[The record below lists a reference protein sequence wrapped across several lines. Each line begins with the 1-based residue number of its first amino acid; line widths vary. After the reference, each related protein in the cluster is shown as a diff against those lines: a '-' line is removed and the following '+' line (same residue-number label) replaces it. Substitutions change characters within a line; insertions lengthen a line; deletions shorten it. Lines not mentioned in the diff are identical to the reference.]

1 MARYDYKCTSCGL
14 VFEVEHPMGAHPEV
28 TCPDCGAAASQV
40 FSASGIVFKG
50 SGFYNTDQR
59 SSGSKGTTAAP
70 ATTSDTKPKSQESSS
85 STSSS
90 SSDTSSSSSS
100 DSKASSTTSKDTGSK
115 KSE

>member
-14 VFEVEHPMGAHPEV
+14 VFEVEHPMGEHPEV
-28 TCPDCGAAASQV
+28 TCPDCGADAAQV

-59 SSGSKGTTAAP
+59 KSGSKGTTAAP
-70 ATTSDTKPKSQESSS
+70 VTTSEAKPKAQES
-85 STSSS
+85 SSS
-90 SSDTSSSSSS
+90 SSDTSSSSST
-100 DSKASSTTSKDTGSK
+100 DSKASSTTSKDTTSK